1 MPLPAF
7 PGLDC
12 ECGEGPASSPCRGDG
27 AKVEDMSSLAFL
39 LSSSTVRLLSS
50 RQQPT
55 RWGRRIPPPL
65 QMRRP
70 KAARDEGGPPSR
82 HGATESK
89 PTSPRHS
96 GHRTPAWSPGSRHTA
111 LQGPGKTAQ
120 VQDEMAGLTIPGI
133 SRGECDRTGSQH
145 LKRACAGSDLAFMME
160 GGPQT

>member
-96 GHRTPAWSPGSRHTA
+96 GHRTPAWSQEAGTQRSGAREDRSGSGLNGWINHSRH
-111 LQGPGKTAQ
+111 QQ
-120 VQDEMAGLTIPGI
+120 RRM
-133 SRGECDRTGSQH
+133 
-145 LKRACAGSDLAFMME
+145 
-160 GGPQT
+160 